1 MQNSTKTAE
10 SVGESEGYH
19 SSQTPPPHPGL
30 PLLPPFNPFFHKSS
44 QSFSFAFFFLL
55 WSLLLSAPSFFCP
68 YPSSFLENDLTK
80 EKSYFSRESDLNVP
94 EYNCKKWKVDDQKQ
108 KPVRKYWE
116 WLLGFFHSSPFI
128 SVTVLWAATWLIS
141 LGIKALTGRIFNR
154 KAHVSSLVLKWT
166 VNL

>member
-19 SSQTPPPHPGL
+19 SSQTPPHTPASHSCL
-30 PLLPPFNPFFHKSS
+30 PSIP
-44 QSFSFAFFFLL
+44 SFTKAVKAFPSPFFFLL

-94 EYNCKKWKVDDQKQ
+94 EYNCKKWKVDNQKQ